1 MKAVYIL
8 ISIFVALVLVFML
21 TKPDVEK
28 YTHNS
33 TLKEDKYIPVWHNA
47 IFLPNLDK
55 KINYNITYHNIVDY
69 PYYENS
75 FNILLDGEPRNN
87 TDIETDLVISTKKV
101 NLPNKPMIYAPYYAF
116 VFRQLNIDPEL
127 VFNKSPIYPKTKFCC
142 FAYSNCDEKYE
153 GVRNRKFFLEKMIEK
168 FGSKVENIG
177 RCYNKNYKQNS
188 GFEDNI
194 TLFKPY
200 KFVIA
205 FENEPLEGYV
215 SEKLLMP
222 LLAGCIP
229 IYLGAPDVSL
239 YFNTKRF
246 VDVGM
251 LGLDKT
257 LEYINEIE
265 NTPNLY
271 QQILNEPCLS
281 MDEQTK
287 NDIFSVYY
295 GGHLY
300 RRLFELLPVDIAK
313 YIRPC
318 QLYKNNFIFIT
329 FADESIYKSDRILR
343 EAENSRFFKVCKAY
357 SPDDFDT
364 DFKNK
369 HEAFIK
375 ANKRGYG
382 YWLWKPYFILK
393 TLAKY
398 KEGDVVVFCD
408 SGSSINLQGYERF
421 GEYCA
426 LIQSWEAICYQIKHI
441 EKSWNKKDTID
452 AVLNIMDKPG
462 YYEVCETNQITAS
475 FLMVKKCE
483 RMMNLISTWY
493 NLACNYHLIDDSK
506 SLNPNYPEFK
516 EHRHDQ
522 AILSLLLKLNR
533 NTLILNDCFS
543 DEKEETTF
551 LHQGVKRF
559 KPFTPSRKK

>member
-239 YFNTKRF
+239 YF
-246 VDVGM
+246 
-251 LGLDKT
+251 
-257 LEYINEIE
+257 I
-265 NTPNLY
+265 
-271 QQILNEPCLS
+271 
-281 MDEQTK
+281 
-287 NDIFSVYY
+287 
-295 GGHLY
+295 
-300 RRLFELLPVDIAK
+300 
-313 YIRPC
+313 
-318 QLYKNNFIFIT
+318 
-329 FADESIYKSDRILR
+329 
-343 EAENSRFFKVCKAY
+343 
-357 SPDDFDT
+357 
-364 DFKNK
+364 
-369 HEAFIK
+369 
-375 ANKRGYG
+375 
-382 YWLWKPYFILK
+382 
-393 TLAKY
+393 
-398 KEGDVVVFCD
+398 
-408 SGSSINLQGYERF
+408 
-421 GEYCA
+421 
-426 LIQSWEAICYQIKHI
+426 
-441 EKSWNKKDTID
+441 
-452 AVLNIMDKPG
+452 
-462 YYEVCETNQITAS
+462 
-475 FLMVKKCE
+475 
-483 RMMNLISTWY
+483 
-493 NLACNYHLIDDSK
+493 
-506 SLNPNYPEFK
+506 
-516 EHRHDQ
+516 
-522 AILSLLLKLNR
+522 
-533 NTLILNDCFS
+533 
-543 DEKEETTF
+543 
-551 LHQGVKRF
+551 
-559 KPFTPSRKK
+559 